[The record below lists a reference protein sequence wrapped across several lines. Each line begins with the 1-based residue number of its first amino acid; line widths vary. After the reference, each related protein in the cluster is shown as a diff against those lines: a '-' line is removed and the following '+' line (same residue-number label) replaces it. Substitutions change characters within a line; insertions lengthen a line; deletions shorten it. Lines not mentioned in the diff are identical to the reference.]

1 MMDDVRWKIILA
13 SNSPRRKELLAGL
26 DLQFEVRVLQDIDE
40 SYPHDLPTL
49 KIAEFISKKKAD
61 AYVETMADDELVI
74 TADTVV
80 VLGDEVMGKPHD
92 EADAKRMLG
101 ELSGRTHQVA
111 TGVTLSTKERQ
122 MSFSVVT
129 DVTFKLLSADE
140 IDYYVRTY
148 HPMDKAGAY
157 GIQEWIGYIGV
168 TALKGSYFNV
178 MGLPVQ
184 RIYEA
189 LKTFSDSKSECG
201 VAISDVKPECGVAI
215 F

>member
-1 MMDDVRWKIILA
+1 MA

-26 DLQFEVRVLQDIDE
+26 DLQFEVRVLQGIDE
-40 SYPHDLPTL
+40 SYPHDLPTS

-61 AYVETMADDELVI
+61 AYVQTMADDELVI

-80 VLGDEVMGKPHD
+80 ILGDEVMGKPHD

-122 MSFSVVT
+122 VSFSVVT
-129 DVTFKLLSADE
+129 DVTFKQLSADE

-148 HPMDKAGAY
+148 KPYDKAGAY

-189 LKTFSDSKSECG
+189 LKRF
-201 VAISDVKPECGVAI
+201 AN
-215 F
+215 

>member
-1 MMDDVRWKIILA
+1 MA

-26 DLQFEVRVLQDIDE
+26 DLQFEVRVLQGIDE
-40 SYPHDLPTL
+40 SYPQDLPTS

-61 AYVETMADDELVI
+61 AYVQTMADDELVI

-80 VLGDEVMGKPHD
+80 ILGDEVMGKPHD

-122 MSFSVVT
+122 VSFSVVT
-129 DVTFKLLSADE
+129 DVTFKQLSADE
-140 IDYYVRTY
+140 IDYYVCTY
-148 HPMDKAGAY
+148 KPFDKAGAY

-189 LKTFSDSKSECG
+189 LKIFS
-201 VAISDVKPECGVAI
+201 
-215 F
+215 

>member
-1 MMDDVRWKIILA
+1 MNSEKVNNWKIILA

-26 DLQFEVRVLQDIDE
+26 DLQFDVRVLQGIDE
-40 SYPHDLPTL
+40 SYPADLPTL
-49 KIAEFISKKKAD
+49 EIAEFISKKKAD

-80 VLGDEVMGKPHD
+80 ILGDEVMGKPHD

-101 ELSGRTHQVA
+101 ELSGQTHQVA
-111 TGVTLSTKERQ
+111 TGVTLSTKECQ

-129 DVTFKLLSADE
+129 DVTFKKLSSDE

-189 LKTFSDSKSECG
+189 LKTF
-201 VAISDVKPECGVAI
+201 

>member
-1 MMDDVRWKIILA
+1 MYDVRCMMDDVRWKIILA

-80 VLGDEVMGKPHD
+80 ILGDEVMGKPHD

-101 ELSGRTHQVA
+101 ELSGRTHHVA

-129 DVTFKLLSADE
+129 DVTFKQLSADE

-189 LKTFSDSKSECG
+189 LKTF
-201 VAISDVKPECGVAI
+201 

>member
-1 MMDDVRWKIILA
+1 MDDVRWKIILA

-26 DLQFEVRVLQDIDE
+26 DLQFEVRVLQGIDE
-40 SYPHDLPTL
+40 SYPQDLPIL

-61 AYVETMADDELVI
+61 AYVQTMADDELVI

-80 VLGDEVMGKPHD
+80 ILGDEVMGKPHD

-122 MSFSVVT
+122 VSFSVVT
-129 DVTFKLLSADE
+129 DVTFKQLSPDE

-148 HPMDKAGAY
+148 HPFDKAGAY

-184 RIYEA
+184 RIYEV
-189 LKTFSDSKSECG
+189 LKTFSDQGSKCG
-201 VAISDVKPECGVAI
+201 IA
-215 F
+215 FF